1 MTMTKIV
8 ALATGLGLVFAGC
21 VSAQT
26 VTLAST
32 VPDNGVNKVV
42 VEALKEEL
50 SNAAPDMTLD
60 IFLDGTL
67 GGENELIDLVRI
79 GETQLHMGVIHAS
92 EYFPELDATLVPYLL
107 PDYESVKR
115 FLEGP
120 IGEKMKTALEEKGNA
135 KFLGTYYQGARW
147 ATSNKAFTTL
157 PELNGIK
164 IRMPEI
170 PLWIDIWSGM
180 GAVTTPMPSPEVF
193 SALQTGVIDAQENM
207 LSNIY
212 GRKIYEVQDYLIAT
226 RHQQSYVTVM
236 ANLDFWNDL
245 DEPQQQALQTAVDA
259 ATKAGS
265 DAAVDENERIIG
277 LIEDAGVEVVEP
289 KPEFREKAL
298 PIIRTA
304 ADKVLA
310 PGVYEAA
317 IEAVD
322 GTSAASGTS
331 STSGKGDAADAAK

>member
-1 MTMTKIV
+1 MQVTRIAALLAGLTMM
-8 ALATGLGLVFAGC
+8 FAGS

-42 VEALKEEL
+42 VETLKEDLTKSE
-50 SNAAPDMTLD
+50 PDMKLD

-79 GETQLHMGVIHAS
+79 GETQIHMGVIHAS
-92 EYFPELDATLVPYLL
+92 EYFPNLDATLVPYLF
-107 PDYESVKR
+107 PDYDSVRR
-115 FLEGP
+115 FLAGP
-120 IGEKMKTALEEKGNA
+120 IGDKMKATLEEKGNA

-147 ATSNKAFTTL
+147 ATSNKAFETL
-157 PELNGIK
+157 PELQGIK

-180 GAVTTPMPSPEVF
+180 GAITTPMPSPEVF

-212 GRKIYEVQDYLIAT
+212 GRKLYEVQKYLIAT
-226 RHQQSYVTVM
+226 KHQQSYVTVM
-236 ANLDFWNDL
+236 ANLDFWKGL
-245 DEPQQQALQTAVDA
+245 DEKQQQALQTAVDD
-259 ATKAGS
+259 ATQAGS
-265 DAAVDENERIIG
+265 EAAAEENKRIIG
-277 LIEDAGVEVVEP
+277 LIEKAGVKMVEP

-298 PIIRTA
+298 PIIKAA
-304 ADKVLA
+304 ADKLLDQ
-310 PGVYEAA
+310 GVYEAA
-317 IEAVD
+317 ITAVAAS
-322 GTSAASGTS
+322 SAAGSDGVTGES
-331 STSGKGDAADAAK
+331 AGAIK

>member
-1 MTMTKIV
+1 MTMTKIA
-8 ALATGLGLVFAGC
+8 ALAAGFSMLLAGG

-42 VEALKEEL
+42 VEALKAEL
-50 SNAAPDMTLD
+50 ATAAPDMTLD

-79 GETQLHMGVIHAS
+79 GETQIHMGVIHAS

-107 PDYESVKR
+107 PDYDSVQR
-115 FLEGP
+115 FLDGP
-120 IGEKMKTALEEKGNA
+120 VGDKMKAALEEKGNA

-147 ATSNKAFTTL
+147 ATSNTAFTTL
-157 PELNGIK
+157 PELEGIK

-212 GRKIYEVQDYLIAT
+212 GRKIFEVQKYLIAT

-236 ANLDFWNDL
+236 ANLDFWNGL
-245 DEPQQQALQTAVDA
+245 DAAQQEALQSAIDA
-259 ATKAGS
+259 ATEAGS
-265 DAAVDENERIIG
+265 DAAVEENKRIIG
-277 LIEDAGVEVVEP
+277 LIEAAGVETVEP
-289 KPEFREKAL
+289 KPEFREEAL
-298 PIIRTA
+298 PVIKAA
-304 ADKVLA
+304 ADKILA
-310 PGVYEAA
+310 PGVYDAA

-322 GTSAASGTS
+322 GTGGEPAG
-331 STSGKGDAADAAK
+331 AAK